1 MAQTERRDCARNRLR
16 GLDTAILTGNI
27 HKLIHNGTT
36 MAAANTVDSVF
47 RNSDGVLVEYVRD
60 GNNFVG
66 LAAPAPF
73 YDLGDKGVQV
83 VVDQDPRS

>member
-1 MAQTERRDCARNRLR
+1 MAQTERLNGSRYRLR
-16 GLDTAILTGNI
+16 RLDTAILTGNI

-47 RNSDGVLVEYVRD
+47 RDSDGVLVEYVRD

-66 LAAPAPF
+66 LADPAPF
-73 YDLGDKGVQV
+73 YDIGDKGAQV
-83 VVDQDPRS
+83 AVDQDPRS

>member
-1 MAQTERRDCARNRLR
+1 
-16 GLDTAILTGNI
+16 
-27 HKLIHNGTT
+27 